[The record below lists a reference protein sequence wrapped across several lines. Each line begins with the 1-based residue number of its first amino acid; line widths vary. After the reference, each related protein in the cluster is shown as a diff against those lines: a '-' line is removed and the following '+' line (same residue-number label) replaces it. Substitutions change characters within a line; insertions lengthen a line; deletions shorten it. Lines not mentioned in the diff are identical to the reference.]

1 MRQLNMYDFHKIKEE
16 TCENYFC
23 HSEFQRGCKNLLP
36 NIRRKTGPVLDNEGK
51 VTGSSEKTKISR
63 AELDKSISE
72 LKERIRLLEEKDK
85 ENEQIR
91 RKMK

>member
-1 MRQLNMYDFHKIKEE
+1 M
-16 TCENYFC
+16 
-23 HSEFQRGCKNLLP
+23 
-36 NIRRKTGPVLDNEGK
+36 DNEGK

-72 LKERIRLLEEKDK
+72 LKDRIRVLEEKDK

-91 RKMK
+91 KKMK